1 MSLANI
7 AAVWPRRR
15 HAYMVVGLTGDHLTA
30 ATLWVVEGLVRV
42 NVLGLVSIKGLT
54 EPEEHYH
61 HCSCES
67 GYGVRSN
74 PTRLTQRRPHAV
86 CTRTRQRMDLTAT

>member
-1 MSLANI
+1 MATPGG
-7 AAVWPRRR
+7 VR
-15 HAYMVVGLTGDHLTA
+15 LTA

-42 NVLGLVSIKGLT
+42 NVLGPVSIKGLT
-54 EPEEHYH
+54 EPQEHYH